1 MLNMGW
7 AHILILDNIPSR
19 KCRLVK
25 SIRKFTMELLTNYS
39 LIWNRVIWI
48 VNVCLVTVNVQAFM
62 NKLPMMEIAKDLNT
76 KNGKSIKPHN
86 QIMSC
91 AHTHRNTSIIF
102 LISIMNNNKIQQIH
116 HFCLAITT
124 TIQIRLTIQLQ
135 ITIQLRLIKWNLS
148 KTERKFDKDT
158 LEVKFSLFKRL
169 EQIWNGSIIENSST
183 TT

>member
-1 MLNMGW
+1 MTRTTVHMISRVLMLNMGW

-48 VNVCLVTVNVQAFM
+48 VNVCLVIVNVQAFM

-86 QIMSC
+86 QIISS

-102 LISIMNNNKIQQIH
+102 LISIMNNNNNK
-116 HFCLAITT
+116 
-124 TIQIRLTIQLQ
+124 
-135 ITIQLRLIKWNLS
+135 KSS
-148 KTERKFDKDT
+148 KF
-158 LEVKFSLFKRL
+158 
-169 EQIWNGSIIENSST
+169 IIFV
-183 TT
+183 